1 MINVITAMISKV
13 LSPCSIN
20 KNSHLGAGRMTAI
33 SELSHSSS
41 GNLRDFLKAVQ
52 RERNKY
58 ELSLIFFFWGGGGHK
73 FFVMLADF
81 PVQA

>member
-58 ELSLIFFFWGGGGHK
+58 ELSLIFFFGGGAGTN
-73 FFVMLADF
+73 FL
-81 PVQA
+81 